1 MKTFRRLEDFPA
13 SYRNCV
19 VSIGKFDGLHR
30 GHAAILSKVVELA
43 RAKGAP
49 AVVFT
54 FEPSP
59 ARVLRPRSAP
69 LLICNLEQKV
79 ELFESLGLDAVLF
92 FPTTRDF
99 LRRSSR
105 DFFEDVLVNS
115 LGAVALVE
123 GNNFRFGSDQASLDL
138 LEELCR
144 EHDVQLEITPPVQDE
159 GSRVSSS
166 LVRKLISTGNVE
178 RVQRLLARPFQ
189 IRGVVE
195 PGDRRGRILGYPTA
209 NLLVSYASAL
219 PKPALYAASAQT
231 ADGSIYPAAV
241 NLGDNPTFDVGENK
255 IEAHLLGFSGDLYG
269 QPLRLSFLQKLRD
282 IVKFSSK
289 EELIAQMKRDVEET
303 LEIYARYSSRASE

>member
-1 MKTFRRLEDFPA
+1 M
-13 SYRNCV
+13 N
-19 VSIGKFDGLHR
+19 
-30 GHAAILSKVVELA
+30 
-43 RAKGAP
+43 
-49 AVVFT
+49 
-54 FEPSP
+54 
-59 ARVLRPRSAP
+59 RPRRAFCGPESP
-69 LLICNLEQKV
+69 LCSYATSNKKSS
-79 ELFESLGLDAVLF
+79 FSNRSGSTRFF

-178 RVQRLLARPFQ
+178 RAQRLLARPFQ
-189 IRGVVE
+189 IRGVVA

-209 NLLVSYASAL
+209 TLHVSYASAL

-231 ADGSIYPAAV
+231 ADGSVYP
-241 NLGDNPTFDVGENK
+241 
-255 IEAHLLGFSGDLYG
+255 
-269 QPLRLSFLQKLRD
+269 RR
-282 IVKFSSK
+282 
-289 EELIAQMKRDVEET
+289 
-303 LEIYARYSSRASE
+303 